1 MTLRALRPLR
11 KELIVPRWTDEARAR
26 QAALIRIHRP
36 WEKSTGPRTEA
47 GKLKSCQN
55 AYVHGAYS
63 LDVKGRS
70 ARLRWL
76 LPLIYAVRNRSRA
89 KR

>member
-1 MTLRALRPLR
+1 M
-11 KELIVPRWTDEARAR
+11 PRWTDETRAR
-26 QAALIRIHRP
+26 QAELIRIHRP
-36 WEKSTGPRTEA
+36 WEKSTGPRTEE

-70 ARLRWL
+70 ARLRPL
-76 LPLIYAVRNRSRA
+76 LGLIYAIRNRSRA